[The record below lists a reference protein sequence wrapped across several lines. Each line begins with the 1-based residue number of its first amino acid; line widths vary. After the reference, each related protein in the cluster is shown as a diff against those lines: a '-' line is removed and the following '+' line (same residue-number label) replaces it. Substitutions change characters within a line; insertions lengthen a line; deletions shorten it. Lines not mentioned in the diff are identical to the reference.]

1 MRPFADDT
9 RRELIVEIGCEQT
22 KVDWRSGRAEFSG
35 TTNQRVSALFQVIAN
50 KLGLPVGQE
59 RALGLVLMGQNG
71 MNGSVSSSS
80 GPASPGNTPLSED
93 RVKIKIGPECYVRLD
108 GEEYWDRDGLHSHES
123 HDIFDAA
130 SGGMDTFAPPGSD
143 AGRSVGG
150 TPSPGLQWQHGGGIT
165 SRPASAKPF
174 LGVQGQSGSRK
185 RQKRRGS
192 MDDGGEWIVKRG
204 QWRIRVQ
211 TTQGLDGRSG
221 MEVILVGVK
230 LDAFSSEYGRNS
242 QRGFLI

>member
-1 MRPFADDT
+1 M
-9 RRELIVEIGCEQT
+9 EIGGEQT

-50 KLGLPVGQE
+50 KLGLPIGHE
-59 RALGLVLMGQNG
+59 RALGLVLMSQNG
-71 MNGSVSSSS
+71 INGSVGAA

-93 RVKIKIGPECYVRLD
+93 RVKIKIGPDCYVRLD
-108 GEEYWDRDGLHSHES
+108 GEECWDRDGLHSHGD
-123 HDIFDAA
+123 HDHLEADSAF
-130 SGGMDTFAPPGSD
+130 GPPGSD
-143 AGRSVGG
+143 AGRSAGAQ
-150 TPSPGLQWQHGGGIT
+150 SPGLQWQGIT

-174 LGVQGQSGSRK
+174 MGVQGGSRK

-192 MDDGGEWIVKRG
+192 MDEAGGEWIVKRG

-211 TTQGLDGRSG
+211 TTQGIDGRSG
-221 MEVILVGVK
+221 FEVILVGVK